1 MEFTEFTPSSAL
13 VTVVLLSLAPFAA
26 VMITSFTKIV
36 VVLSLV
42 RNSLGL
48 QQVPPN
54 LVLNGLAII
63 LTFYVMYP
71 TSLLV
76 IDRVSAVEN
85 ITESTDSMFTA
96 ANLAKEPLRDF
107 MLKHSKLEE
116 REFFLSSIQNMS
128 DSQSDITANDLVV
141 VIPAFTISELTSAF
155 RIGFMIFLPFII
167 IDLVVANILMAMG
180 MMMLSPTIVSL
191 PFKVLLFVMVDGW
204 AKLARPRD
212 FVCIAPTDH
221 DPDNRTLM
229 TTSNDI
235 QTDLLKFIRHFVTTT
250 DW

>member
-76 IDRVSAVEN
+76 IDRVSTVEN

-191 PFKVLLFVMVDGW
+191 PFKILLFVMVDGW
-204 AKLARPRD
+204 AKLAHGL
-212 FVCIAPTDH
+212 V
-221 DPDNRTLM
+221 
-229 TTSNDI
+229 TSY
-235 QTDLLKFIRHFVTTT
+235 V
-250 DW
+250 

>member
-76 IDRVSAVEN
+76 IDRVSTVEN

-204 AKLARPRD
+204 AKLAHGL
-212 FVCIAPTDH
+212 V
-221 DPDNRTLM
+221 
-229 TTSNDI
+229 TSY
-235 QTDLLKFIRHFVTTT
+235 V
-250 DW
+250 

>member
-1 MEFTEFTPSSAL
+1 MEFTEFTPSSTL

-204 AKLARPRD
+204 AKLAHGL
-212 FVCIAPTDH
+212 V
-221 DPDNRTLM
+221 
-229 TTSNDI
+229 TSY
-235 QTDLLKFIRHFVTTT
+235 V
-250 DW
+250 